1 MSIVHSLDMKTAIS
15 EDAIREILAD
25 SKLGLSPAR
34 RGHFIAEGVE
44 VWLREIRLPREDRR
58 PVFGFVPNR
67 SIAFHIYYS
76 ENEENGERITAQVT
90 ADLLAKE
97 PGDAVLLWNGETP
110 MVKRINGEI
119 VAYEGWSENVTPAL
133 DAAGLRYV
141 TLKHSKD

>member
-1 MSIVHSLDMKTAIS
+1 MS
-15 EDAIREILAD
+15 EDDIREFLAT
-25 SKLGLSPAR
+25 SWFGLSPVEH
-34 RGHFIAEGVE
+34 GYFVAEGVS
-44 VWLREIRLPREDRR
+44 VWVQSFNPALDGT
-58 PVFGFVPNR
+58 VNFNGFVPNR
-67 SIAFHIYYS
+67 SIAFRIYYS
-76 ENEENGERITAQVT
+76 EDEDNGARITAQVT
-90 ADLLAKE
+90 ANLLARE